1 MSKLYD
7 NLMDLREQ
15 REELLHEV
23 AMAEL
28 GQKVPVEIGSDAGA
42 ELAAINEAISDLDE
56 AIVAIEDA

>member
-7 NLMDLREQ
+7 TLMDLREQ

-28 GQKVPVEIGSDAGA
+28 GQKVSVEIGSDVGA
-42 ELAAINEAISDLDE
+42 ELAAVTDASDDLDE
-56 AIVAIEDA
+56 AIAAIEDA